1 MRALPGSI
9 AGMNEANAPANA
21 SGSSMVASPGRAE
34 SRRTNCAS
42 AADSMS
48 CSRNEISGLLV
59 VYASLVPQ
67 SMQPL
72 EGRVASIGAQQLCVR
87 AAFDDAPAFQVEDLI
102 GACREI
108 QSVRD
113 EEGRPALS
121 ETFQSLDDGLLV
133 LPVQSGGRLI
143 QDQNGSPAYR
153 GTRDRDPLALSVG
166 QSDAPLTQHGVVPV
180 GHRRDEFVGARETG
194 GCLDLRGGHVGCA
207 EGDVVPH
214 TCREQEGVLEYDA
227 HLCTQ

>member
-1 MRALPGSI
+1 MRALPGSM
-9 AGMNEANAPANA
+9 AGMNEVNAAANA

-59 VYASLVPQ
+59 VHASLVAQ

-72 EGRVASIGAQQLCVR
+72 EGRVASVGAEQLCVR

-102 GACREI
+102 GTCREI
-108 QSVRD
+108 QSVGD

-133 LPVQSGGRLI
+133 FPVQTGGRLI
-143 QDQNGSPAYR
+143 QDQNGNPAYR
-153 GTRDRDPLALSVG
+153 GTRDRDPLALAVG
-166 QSDAPLTQHGVVPV
+166 QRDAPLTQHGIVPV
-180 GHRRDEFVGARETG
+180 GHRRGEFGGARETG
-194 GCLDLRGGHVGCA
+194 GCLDLRGGDVGGVGGGGVPRTG
-207 EGDVVPH
+207 GD
-214 TCREQEGVLEYDA
+214 QGG
-227 HLCTQ
+227 